1 MRNKLVD
8 LQNHLFVMIETLNDN
23 KLKGEKLNEEIK
35 RSMAINELAKT
46 AVANG
51 TLMAKCAD
59 LLYGIPV
66 SDEVPLIP
74 KTKNETFF
82 IDSKRK
88 TLISAPR
95 DDGAGGY
102 KRSGDRSRPV

>member
-1 MRNKLVD
+1 
-8 LQNHLFVMIETLNDN
+8 MIESLNDN
-23 KLKGEKLNEEIK
+23 TLKGEALDREIK
-35 RSMAINELAKT
+35 RSLAINELAKT

-51 TLMAKCAD
+51 ALMVKCAD

-74 KTKNETFF
+74 KADSETFLVE
-82 IDSKRK
+82 SVRK
-88 TLISAPR
+88 SLIAVPR

-102 KRSGDRSRPV
+102 KKAATTGMKKRICPKL